1 MDRLTRVIDDGS
13 YVVDDTNIQH
23 GINGYFGEA
32 ITRLARFENFYTEL
46 LESQIK
52 IPEEMEK
59 LRGQGKTKSVRFRE
73 LMGEKM
79 VKANLIS
86 MIKTYGL

>member
-1 MDRLTRVIDDGS
+1 MDRLTRVADDGS
-13 YVVDDTNIQH
+13 YVVDDTNVQH

-46 LESQIK
+46 LESQVK

-79 VKANLIS
+79 VKTNLIS

>member
-1 MDRLTRVIDDGS
+1 MDRLTEPRMMELMWSTVQGEP
-13 YVVDDTNIQH
+13 NIH
-23 GINGYFGEA
+23 GYSGEA
-32 ITRLARFENFYTEL
+32 IDKLARFENFYLDL
-46 LESQIK
+46 LAQVA

-59 LRGQGKTKSVRFRE
+59 LRQQGKTKSVRFRE

-86 MIKTYGL
+86 LIKSYGL